1 MCSSDLGELGA
12 VEGTG
17 WPRHTAGG
25 TVACVS
31 CLSGARDGTGTC
43 LVRARGGVAHAGVV
57 GRLGMVLVGRGDG
70 GAVHA
75 RKVLDSGSAGSATA
89 SAGRVR
95 GQA

>member
-1 MCSSDLGELGA
+1 MVTRPCRVRHGYELG
-12 VEGTG
+12 G
-17 WPRHTAGG
+17 
-25 TVACVS
+25 
-31 CLSGARDGTGTC
+31 D
-43 LVRARGGVAHAGVV
+43 VRARNGKGPCLGGAWDGVACAAAV

-75 RKVLDSGSAGSATA
+75 RKVLDSGSGCGATA